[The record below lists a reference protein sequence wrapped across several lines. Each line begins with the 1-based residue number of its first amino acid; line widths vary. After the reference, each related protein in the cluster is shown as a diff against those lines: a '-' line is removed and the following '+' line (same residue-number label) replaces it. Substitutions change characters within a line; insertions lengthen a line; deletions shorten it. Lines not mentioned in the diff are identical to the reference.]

1 MQHRE
6 HGNRLFRRTEIG
18 CVGKSVQQCATDVA
32 GDNGKLLRL
41 FANPSE
47 NLIDGAKEA
56 GAEARLLIV
65 VPSGSVLEIGFGKRS
80 NDEPAPHPI
89 YGL

>member
-1 MQHRE
+1 MRDGCRRRQRE
-6 HGNRLFRRTEIG
+6 TAAAFRE
-18 CVGKSVQQCATDVA
+18 S
-32 GDNGKLLRL
+32 
-41 FANPSE
+41 SE
-47 NLIDGAKEA
+47 NVIDGAKEA